1 MIQVVHASQIRTE
14 NQCFSPREE
23 VTMGKIIKDYLALGM
38 NMELQH
44 PLGRSETGLFKSFAP
59 LRHTWGGGR
68 EDSCQ
73 PTSLKFQVHL
83 DIYFM

>member
-1 MIQVVHASQIRTE
+1 
-14 NQCFSPREE
+14 
-23 VTMGKIIKDYLALGM
+23 MGKIIKDYLVLGM

-44 PLGRSETGLFKSFAP
+44 PLGRSEAGLSKDFAP
-59 LRHTWGGGR
+59 LRHTWGVGG